1 MNPEL
6 LYVPPTNCGTENV
19 DLATVPLDCFFGP
32 YWVREDTSD
41 VLQVSALRRMIFRR
55 PHDGMPTFLWRFCA
69 TGAALAALPWS
80 DLGLRRGGRD
90 PLSRPPQTRHSSLA
104 RTAAAASPRQI
115 TGFSV
120 TDVDLTEED
129 TSAEL
134 DTFIDVLMG
143 IVDLN
148 TRTNLNFYDQ
158 NARNRRGF
166 VAQQA
171 PAPPRADWRGRSR
184 WGPPGPGT
192 GRKRRGQGGGRE
204 GDRWLGYGLR
214 SAKSAS
220 RGWLLARSRRAA
232 RAAVD
237 RVDGSRR
244 ALGGWAGCR
253 C

>member
-1 MNPEL
+1 MACPR
-6 LYVPPTNCGTENV
+6 
-19 DLATVPLDCFFGP
+19 FFGGFAQ
-32 YWVREDTSD
+32 R
-41 VLQVSALRRMIFRR
+41 A
-55 PHDGMPTFLWRFCA
+55 
-69 TGAALAALPWS
+69 AALAALPWS
-80 DLGLRRGGRD
+80 DLGLLRGSSDRG
-90 PLSRPPQTRHSSLA
+90 SRPPRIRRSSLA
-104 RTAAAASPRQI
+104 RTAAAAASPRQI

-171 PAPPRADWRGRSR
+171 PAPPRADWRGRFH
-184 WGPPGPGT
+184 WGPPGPDT
-192 GRKRRGQGGGRE
+192 GRKRRGHRGGRE

-220 RGWLLARSRRAA
+220 KGRLLARSRRAA

-237 RVDGSRR
+237 RLDGSCR
-244 ALGGWAGCR
+244 ALGGCAGCR
-253 C
+253 Y

>member
-1 MNPEL
+1 ML
-6 LYVPPTNCGTENV
+6 LYVPPTSCGTENV
-19 DLATVPLDCFFGP
+19 DLATVPLDCVFGP

-171 PAPPRADWRGRSR
+171 PAPPRADWRGRSH
-184 WGPPGPGT
+184 WGPPGPDT
-192 GRKRRGQGGGRE
+192 GRKRRGHRGGRE
-204 GDRWLGYGLR
+204 GDRYGLR

-220 RGWLLARSRRAA
+220 KGRLLAHSRRAA

-237 RVDGSRR
+237 RLDGSRR

-253 C
+253 Y

>member
-1 MNPEL
+1 M
-6 LYVPPTNCGTENV
+6 
-19 DLATVPLDCFFGP
+19 
-32 YWVREDTSD
+32 
-41 VLQVSALRRMIFRR
+41 
-55 PHDGMPTFLWRFCA
+55 
-69 TGAALAALPWS
+69 
-80 DLGLRRGGRD
+80 
-90 PLSRPPQTRHSSLA
+90 
-104 RTAAAASPRQI
+104 
-115 TGFSV
+115 

-171 PAPPRADWRGRSR
+171 PAPPRADWRGRFR
-184 WGPPGPGT
+184 WGPPGPAT

-220 RGWLLARSRRAA
+220 KGRLLARSRRAA

-237 RVDGSRR
+237 RLDGSRR

-253 C
+253 Y